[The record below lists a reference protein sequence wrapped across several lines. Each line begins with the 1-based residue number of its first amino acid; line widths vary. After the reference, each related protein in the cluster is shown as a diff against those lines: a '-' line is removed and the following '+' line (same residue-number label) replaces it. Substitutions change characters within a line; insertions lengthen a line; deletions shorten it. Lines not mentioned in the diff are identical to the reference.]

1 MGFYRLAARW
11 SQQFSTF
18 ASLRDPLLF
27 PISAPQRLCVRFF
40 LSLLTSGHFCRRVA
54 DSQQFFYHR
63 DGGAGVYESDLLNAL
78 HFAERAKSQS
88 DAKAWEELIG
98 FYRRYI
104 YVIIRSQG
112 VNEDDTEDVLQQVLV
127 ELWKY
132 LPDYKYDPKKA
143 KFRYWVATVTRN
155 QVVSFIRRQQSHAK
169 KLDKAQQE
177 SQESYLNSIN
187 TPEVEEIATKSG
199 NFSYRIQLWITWL
212 NIFLLKHWRPFELFA
227 KGMKVNDISQKLE
240 VKADSVY
247 KYISRIKVKLVEEIQ
262 NLKRELDF

>member
-1 MGFYRLAARW
+1 MNQTY
-11 SQQFSTF
+11 ST
-18 ASLRDPLLF
+18 RYTLL
-27 PISAPQRLCVRFF
+27 
-40 LSLLTSGHFCRRVA
+40 
-54 DSQQFFYHR
+54 
-63 DGGAGVYESDLLNAL
+63 
-78 HFAERAKSQS
+78 ERAKSQS

-132 LPDYKYDPKKA
+132 LPGYNYDPKKA
-143 KFRYWVATVTRN
+143 KFRSWVATVTRN
-155 QVVSFIRRQQSHAK
+155 QVISFIRRQQSHAK

-187 TPEVEEIATKSG
+187 TPEVEEIATKEWELFLS
-199 NFSYRIQLWITWL
+199 NTALDNVAKHFSPKALEA
-212 NIFLLKHWRPFELFA
+212 FELFA
-227 KGMKVNDISQKLE
+227 KGFKANDISKQLD
-240 VKADSVY
+240 VKADSIY
-247 KYISRIKVKLVEEIQ
+247 KYIGRIKVKLVEEIQ